1 MGSRQHM
8 LKRRRREGAPG
19 STKMEAKGQAHLDEY
34 DLEHEEEQD
43 GQARAGGYG
52 DHPG

>member
-1 MGSRQHM
+1 MGSRQRL

-19 STKMEAKGQAHLDEY
+19 STKTQGQVRLEEY

-43 GQARAGGYG
+43 GQARAGRYG